1 MAIKTTLELIEE
13 VDAAISATLDAQ
25 QMGMGDKLLLRAR
38 LKDLY
43 EIRKDLLGQ
52 YRAENNSGGMA
63 INTGIL
69 NRG

>member
-1 MAIKTTLELIEE
+1 MAIKTTLALIEE
-13 VDAAISATLDAQ
+13 VETAISAALKAQ
-25 QMGMGDKLLLRAR
+25 QMGMGDKLLLKAR

-52 YRAENNSGGMA
+52 YRAENNSGGLS

>member
-1 MAIKTTLELIEE
+1 MAIKTTLALIEE
-13 VDAAISATLDAQ
+13 VETAISEVLKAQ
-25 QMGMGDKLLLRAR
+25 QMGMGDKLLLKAR

-52 YRAENNSGGMA
+52 YRAENNSGGLA